1 MTHARIFD
9 DGSFDILFKKDSY
22 IINNHRQGGQSSQRF
37 ERIRQNQIKSW
48 FKDFNEILTDM
59 DAKIVLGTHK
69 FYENTIFE
77 QLSPENKTKI
87 VSVFST
93 EFADESGVY
102 QYLNKQKAYK

>member
-9 DGSFDILFKKDSY
+9 DGTFDILYKKQSY

-37 ERIRQNQIKSW
+37 ERIRQNQIKAW
-48 FKDFNEILTDM
+48 FKNFNEILNDI
-59 DAKIVLGTHK
+59 DAEIVLGTHK
-69 FYENTIFE
+69 FYENAIFE
-77 QLSPENKTKI
+77 QLSAENKKKI

-102 QYLNKQKAYK
+102 QYMNKNIYK